1 MMIAQQ
7 RWRQAAVVVALSL
20 GFGACGGDEVTAF
33 NAGIEPLEPVT
44 APAPAARG
52 DDMYP
57 EVMTAT
63 SGVLQSHE
71 WVHARAYVH
80 APLAQVYEAL
90 RDPDVTTDR
99 RRVTE
104 YSVTRDS
111 EPEYPYSYRV
121 RNIVRDIVTLTF
133 DMDWRLAS
141 YEGTPESPTA
151 VIAAYQKTWGS
162 SFLSILRG
170 SVIARTVAPGV
181 TSLEMVRHIRAT
193 AAGRNDAEEYL
204 EDFFASVLAR
214 VHGRPLPRYN

>member
-1 MMIAQQ
+1 MAAAQHWWP
-7 RWRQAAVVVALSL
+7 RAAVVAALSL
-20 GFGACGGDEVTAF
+20 GLGACGGDEVTAF
-33 NAGIEPLEPVT
+33 VAGVEPLEPVT
-44 APAPAARG
+44 ATPPAPRG
-52 DDMYP
+52 DDRYP
-57 EVMTAT
+57 ELLNAT

-71 WVHARAYVH
+71 WVHAYAYVH
-80 APLAQVYEAL
+80 APLGPVYEAL

-121 RNIVRDIVTLTF
+121 RNVVRDIVTLQF
-133 DMDWRLAS
+133 DMDWRLGPL
-141 YEGTPESPTA
+141 EGTPESPTA
-151 VIAAYQKTWGS
+151 VVGAYQKTWGS

-170 SVIARTVAPGV
+170 SVVARAVTPEV